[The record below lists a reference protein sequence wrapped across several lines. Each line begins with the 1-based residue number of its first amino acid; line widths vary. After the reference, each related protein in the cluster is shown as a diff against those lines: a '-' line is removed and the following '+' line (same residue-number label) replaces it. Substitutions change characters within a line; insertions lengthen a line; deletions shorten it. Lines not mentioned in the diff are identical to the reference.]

1 MGIPS
6 AGVWLA
12 RSPKL
17 ANGILDDVP
26 VLRVGR
32 EYPCQDG
39 LLLDEKDSNMSDEV
53 IGPVMILVGILCAG
67 AVSTWIVRRAAAKR
81 SGSGVVQIVVWAR
94 SGKVPGLKRQK
105 KWVKAKV
112 RVGESGQLA
121 WVKPAGD
128 PVAMT
133 LQSHESRPRNK
144 SDLWF
149 LDPGTPVWEAV
160 TADGQELGIVIPQSR
175 EQWFVKQLPAAD
187 QPATLL

>member
-1 MGIPS
+1 MNDIGFYVFLALAIAAS
-6 AGVWLA
+6 LAVAQWL
-12 RSPKL
+12 L
-17 ANGILDDVP
+17 
-26 VLRVGR
+26 
-32 EYPCQDG
+32 
-39 LLLDEKDSNMSDEV
+39 
-53 IGPVMILVGILCAG
+53 
-67 AVSTWIVRRAAAKR
+67 RRAAAKR

-94 SGKVPGLKRQK
+94 SGKVPGLRRQK

-112 RVGESGQLA
+112 RVGESGQLV

-128 PVAMT
+128 PVTLT

-175 EQWFVKQLPAAD
+175 EEWIVKQLPAAD
-187 QPATLL
+187 QPATHF